1 MTPARAGDDV
11 GRFLSLFGALL
22 SGPEWTE
29 AKRRGFFGELQFRA
43 IDRGAFLLREG
54 QVCPSVP
61 FVLEGALRVF
71 KSSESGREITLYRI
85 EPGQSCILSSGCGS
99 GLPYFP
105 ASVQA
110 ARDARA
116 AFLPKERVSAL
127 IAESASF
134 RDFILGQYSV
144 RMAEVFELVEEVAF
158 RHLDERLAL
167 WLSGAAGKGGAVRA
181 THQEIADHL
190 GSSREVVSRL
200 LKDWEEAGRLEL
212 SRGGVALLAGFD
224 GLLRAR

>member
-1 MTPARAGDDV
+1 MPVAAGDDA
-11 GRFLSLFGALL
+11 GLFLALFGPLL
-22 SGPEWTE
+22 SGPEWTD
-29 AKRRGFFGELQFRA
+29 AHRQRFLAELQFRS
-43 IDRGAFLLREG
+43 IDRGAYLLREG

-61 FVLEGALRVF
+61 FVLEGSLRVF
-71 KSSESGREITLYRI
+71 KSSESGKEITLYRI
-85 EPGQSCILSSGCGS
+85 GPAQSCILSSGCGS
-99 GLPYFP
+99 GMPHFP

-110 ARDARA
+110 ARPTRA
-116 AFLPKERVSAL
+116 AFLPRERVSAL

-167 WLSGAAGKGGAVRA
+167 WLAGAAGAGGAVRA

-200 LKDWEEAGRLEL
+200 LKDWEEEGRLEL
-212 SRGGVALLAGFD
+212 SRGGVALLSGFD